1 MVKLKNKPVVLLILD
16 GFGIAP
22 PAPGNAITLA
32 KKPNI
37 DKYIASYP
45 AMSLVASGDSVGLS
59 WGEMGTSEIG
69 HQNIGSGTIVYQWLP
84 RINKAIADGSFFEN
98 EAFLKAI
105 EHSKKNKSKLHLFG
119 LVSSGGV
126 HSHMDHLFT
135 LLELAK
141 KQKVKEVF
149 IHVVL
154 DGRDTIYNTGKGFIQ
169 ELLDKIKK
177 IKIDA
182 KICDISGR
190 FYAMDRDNHW
200 ERTEKAFNAM
210 TKGESDEKFEN
221 PISAIES
228 SYKKQIYDEE
238 FIPVVLTKKGKP
250 VGLIEDKDAVIFFNF
265 RADRARQISEAFILP
280 GFERFPRVFDFSKLF
295 FAGMTQYDKDLP
307 LDAFAFKPIEI
318 KKPLAKI
325 LSDADLKQLHISETE
340 KYAHVTYFFNAG
352 IEEPFPGEDRI
363 VIPSP
368 RVSSFD
374 QKPEMSA
381 YKVTDEILKAVSENK
396 YDFILANFANPD
408 IVAHTGNLK
417 ATIEAVEVTD
427 KCVGKIVNMVLSKN
441 GVVFIT
447 ADHGNA
453 EELQNIKT
461 GEIDKEH
468 STNPVPFIIIG
479 HNWEGKNLGLPDSV
493 GGDLSLVTPS
503 GVLADIAPTILKVM
517 GMKPSNDMTGTAL
530 I

>member
-200 ERTEKAFNAM
+200 ERTEKAFN
-210 TKGESDEKFEN
+210 S
-221 PISAIES
+221 
-228 SYKKQIYDEE
+228 KKQ
-238 FIPVVLTKKGKP
+238 
-250 VGLIEDKDAVIFFNF
+250 
-265 RADRARQISEAFILP
+265 SC
-280 GFERFPRVFDFSKLF
+280 S
-295 FAGMTQYDKDLP
+295 
-307 LDAFAFKPIEI
+307 
-318 KKPLAKI
+318 
-325 LSDADLKQLHISETE
+325 
-340 KYAHVTYFFNAG
+340 
-352 IEEPFPGEDRI
+352 RI
-363 VIPSP
+363 
-368 RVSSFD
+368 
-374 QKPEMSA
+374 
-381 YKVTDEILKAVSENK
+381 
-396 YDFILANFANPD
+396 
-408 IVAHTGNLK
+408 
-417 ATIEAVEVTD
+417 
-427 KCVGKIVNMVLSKN
+427 
-441 GVVFIT
+441 
-447 ADHGNA
+447 
-453 EELQNIKT
+453 
-461 GEIDKEH
+461 
-468 STNPVPFIIIG
+468 
-479 HNWEGKNLGLPDSV
+479 
-493 GGDLSLVTPS
+493 
-503 GVLADIAPTILKVM
+503 
-517 GMKPSNDMTGTAL
+517 
-530 I
+530 